1 MQQVNHQSSRE
12 QETAM
17 KWQAK
22 FQKQKS
28 KYQTKKRELLQ
39 AKKDFEEIMDERNE
53 EINTIKESID

>member
-1 MQQVNHQSSRE
+1 
-12 QETAM
+12 M
-17 KWQAK
+17 KWQAR